1 MSITSMFHT
10 SKWTKLRSRGVART
24 VLMGASIVRVK
35 GWCFVLVAFM
45 NVNVLSNFAWLQLTC
60 PHLATLSWSCQR
72 RKSLLRKRYFF
83 NPCGLGLSN
92 MILIFQSCL
101 TSNSYGAY
109 FEASYH
115 FNSVKLL
122 SWKKYHYCAI
132 RVLIHLTPKQII
144 MIKEIASTLL
154 LCGFPFPSRKLIW

>member
-1 MSITSMFHT
+1 MFHT
-10 SKWTKLRSRGVART
+10 SRWTKLRSRGVART
-24 VLMGASIVRVK
+24 VLMDASIVRIK
-35 GWCFVLVAFM
+35 GYFVLVAFM

-83 NPCGLGLSN
+83 KPCGLGLSN
-92 MILIFQSCL
+92 MILIFQSSL
-101 TSNSYGAY
+101 TSNSYDTY

-115 FNSVKLL
+115 FNSVNY
-122 SWKKYHYCAI
+122 WTGRNIVACHTGI
-132 RVLIHLTPKQII
+132 IHLKAKQII